1 MHIHMH
7 THSLQVE
14 KVSFVMFQ
22 HLVAENNLERDLILK
37 GIDEEKMKFIEAIM
51 NPNVD
56 IPERMVQIQSL
67 IAQV

>member
-22 HLVAENNLERDLILK
+22 HLVAENNLETALRSK
-37 GIDEEKMKFIEAIM
+37 GIDEEEMRFIEAIM
-51 NPNVD
+51 SPNVD
-56 IPERMVQIQSL
+56 IPETMVYTL